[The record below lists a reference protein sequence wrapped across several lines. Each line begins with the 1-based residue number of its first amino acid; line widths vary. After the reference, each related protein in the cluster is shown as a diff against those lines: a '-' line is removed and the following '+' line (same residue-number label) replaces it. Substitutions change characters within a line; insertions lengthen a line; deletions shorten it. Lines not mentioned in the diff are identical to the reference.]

1 MTENNIEMIY
11 DISSG
16 RVREVDCAFHRY
28 LYSQI
33 DWDSRLIALDGPRG
47 VGKTTMFLQ
56 HLKENPKESEAAL
69 YVSLDNI
76 WLDVK
81 DIYELAQYHVRHGGK
96 SIYLDEIHYLA
107 NWQNLIKSLY
117 DNFKNLKIVL
127 AFFVKVC
134 YYTVALRKRKHI
146 SGCGEVWYRA

>member
-81 DIYELAQYHVRHGGK
+81 DIYELVQPVCGK
-96 SIYLDEIHYLA
+96 MMADILFHENPARIC
-107 NWQNLIKSLY
+107 NNQP
-117 DNFKNLKIVL
+117 
-127 AFFVKVC
+127 VKMAAPVPF
-134 YYTVALRKRKHI
+134 I
-146 SGCGEVWYRA
+146 